1 MAARPEFKLLV
12 RLKAT
17 LLASPRWV
25 PVAVTTV
32 VSVAASVLVSVL
44 IVYTTVAVPRW
55 PSTLI
60 VAAVIPGIVAPTVS
74 WICFSMMYELEEAR
88 AEAQRS
94 ASTDLL
100 TGVLNR
106 RRFIQVAESILGR
119 ASRSGRPVAVILLD
133 IDNFKRINDQ
143 YGHRAGDEVLQRI
156 GRLCSATL
164 RPEDQ
169 VARWGG
175 EEFVALLPDCSAQ
188 EALAV
193 ARRLRTAMTGALFQ
207 VNDGTLQVSA
217 SIGVA
222 STELGV
228 EGLDHLLTLAD
239 RAMYEV
245 KRNGKDSVMAATA
258 VMSTETLGQGD
269 LFSR

>member
-1 MAARPEFKLLV
+1 
-12 RLKAT
+12 
-17 LLASPRWV
+17 
-25 PVAVTTV
+25 
-32 VSVAASVLVSVL
+32 
-44 IVYTTVAVPRW
+44 
-55 PSTLI
+55 
-60 VAAVIPGIVAPTVS
+60 
-74 WICFSMMYELEEAR
+74 MMYDLEAAR

-106 RRFIQVAESILGR
+106 RRFIQIAEAILGR
-119 ASRSGRPVAVILLD
+119 AGRAGSPVAVILLD

-143 YGHRAGDEVLQRI
+143 YGHRAGDEVLQAI
-156 GRLCSATL
+156 GRLCSTTL

-175 EEFVALLPDCSAQ
+175 EEFVALLPECSSQ
-188 EALAV
+188 EAFAV
-193 ARRLRTAMTGALFQ
+193 AMRLRTAITSAIFTVYNGA
-207 VNDGTLQVSA
+207 LQVSA

-228 EGLDHLLTLAD
+228 DGLDHLLTLAD

-245 KRNGKDSVMAATA
+245 KRNGKDSVMSATA
-258 VMSTETLGQGD
+258 VMSTEAVGQGD